1 MYEFSFYGLGNIIKP
16 YNFTD
21 KNKAIESY
29 ITYMLNRVQSMFKY
43 EGLPDTIP
51 QKMLELYIMINGH
64 SVVVEHKDNLY
75 VCFGG
80 WGGEPNEYYIPTKY
94 IVANPYLELFKTY
107 TINEDCV
114 LVHNDSMYYGLVPMF
129 RRYATMLAENDITM
143 SMVDVNSRI
152 TAIIEASDD
161 KTRVSAE
168 KFLDDIYAGKQGV
181 VGSQAFFEGLHT
193 QPYGEHNYQRLTDLI
208 EYHQYMKASWFNELG
223 LNANYNM
230 KREAITS
237 NESQLNDDQLLPLI
251 DDMMKCRQEFIDR
264 INHMYGTDIT
274 ISYASSWE
282 DNELELENAQQMEK
296 ITLGQESHSSFV
308 DDINADDTRDT
319 NNQDEPYETVSSDTD
334 TDDDD
339 SESTTVTIEINND
352 GGDINVSVLE
362 DTSNN
367 EDDVLS
373 DDD

>member
-16 YNFTD
+16 YDFTD

-29 ITYMLNRVQSMFKY
+29 ITYMLNRVQSMFSY

-64 SVVVEHKDNLY
+64 SVVIDHKDSLY

-94 IVANPYLELFKTY
+94 IVANPYLDLFKTY

-251 DDMMKCRQEFIDR
+251 DDMMKCRQEFIER
-264 INHMYGTDIT
+264 INNMYGTDIT

-282 DNELELENAQQMEK
+282 DNELELENAQQMEA
-296 ITLGQESHSSFV
+296 ITLSQESHSSFV
-308 DDINADDTRDT
+308 DDIDVDDTRDID
-319 NNQDEPYETVSSDTD
+319 NQNESHENVSSDSD
-334 TDDDD
+334 SDD
-339 SESTTVTIEINND
+339 SGGEPTTVTIEINND

-362 DTSNN
+362 DTSDN
-367 EDDVLS
+367 EDDVQPN
-373 DDD
+373 DD